1 MKFPYTP
8 FLVILFT
15 AFSVLPAVA
24 QEDYEYETFTYYEND
39 SVSVE
44 LDFFKPDSCSADAPL
59 VIFVHGGGFSGGNRT
74 HGRPFC
80 QFLADSGINAATI
93 TYTLLM
99 KGKSFSCDGI
109 LSEKV
114 RAIQLAAYQA
124 RCATQWFI
132 DHSASLGIDT
142 TKIFLGGSS
151 AGAEA
156 VLQAAYWDTTNVN
169 FFPDTL
175 SSTFKYAG
183 VISGAGALLDI
194 NMIND
199 DTKIPTIC
207 FHGTCDPLVP
217 YHIAPHHYCSQIATG
232 YMMMFGGLAIHERLS
247 ELNETS
253 QLMTFCGDGHKHAGS
268 PFNDVGKYTTLDFI
282 RRTLQGEKFSI
293 HRVFRNSEPCDMGL
307 DFVHCF

>member
-1 MKFPYTP
+1 MKTT
-8 FLVILFT
+8 LRILL
-15 AFSVLPAVA
+15 SIIAVA
-24 QEDYEYETFTYYEND
+24 FVLSPVNAQEKYDFETFTYFEND
-39 SVSVE
+39 SIAVE
-44 LDFFKPDSCSADAPL
+44 LDFFKADSCDGSTPL

-74 HGRPFC
+74 HGHPFC
-80 QFLADSGINAATI
+80 QFLADSGIHAATI
-93 TYTLLM
+93 TYTLYM
-99 KGKSFSCDGI
+99 KGKDFGCGGM

-114 RAIQLAAYQA
+114 RAIQLAAFQA

-132 DHSASLGIDT
+132 NHSASLGIDT
-142 TKIFLGGSS
+142 AKIFLGGSS

-156 VLQAAYWDTTNVN
+156 VLQAAYWDTTISN

-194 NMIND
+194 NMINE

-217 YHIAPHHYCSQIATG
+217 YNIAPHHYCSQISSG
-232 YMMMFGGLAIHERLS
+232 YMMMFGGMAIHERLT

-268 PFNDVGKYTTLDFI
+268 PFNETGRATTLEFI
-282 RRTLQGEKFSI
+282 QRTLGGEHFMI
-293 HRVFRNSEPCDMGL
+293 HRVFKNSEPCDMGL
-307 DFVHCF
+307 DFVQCF